1 MSDTIDKPAE
11 KLADKLAEKPA
22 ERPYI
27 LHMLTATPQM
37 SPFDVNMA
45 ADAGYQVIVPYCNV
59 DAGMVANLTQ
69 DAIFSRGP
77 KGVARTG
84 IFIGGRDVMLAADM
98 LDTARK
104 AMVPPFEVSV
114 FADPSGAYTT
124 AAALVALA
132 ERHLAKA
139 YGMELGGKRV
149 LILGG
154 TGAVGRVAAAIAASL
169 GADVSIASHSDAGRA
184 ARVSDELNRR
194 FQIVTKGVG
203 TSTPAE
209 LHALLGDAEIVL
221 ATAVAGVQVVS
232 RDDLAH
238 ARHLLIAADVNAV
251 PPEGIAGVNVMNDGK
266 PIDGVSTAG
275 GAIGIGALAIG
286 NVKYQVEHRL
296 FTRMRTGG
304 KPVYL
309 GFPQAFD
316 EARAVAAGLG

>member
-1 MSDTIDKPAE
+1 MPETI
-11 KLADKLAEKPA
+11 

-59 DAGMVANLTQ
+59 LPNMVANLTQ

-77 KGVARTG
+77 KGVSRTG
-84 IFIGGRDVMLAADM
+84 IFIGGRDVMQAADM

-114 FADPSGAYTT
+114 FADPSGSYTT
-124 AAALVALA
+124 AAAAVALV
-132 ERHLAKA
+132 ERHLGKQH
-139 YGMELGGKRV
+139 GMELGGKRM

-154 TGAVGRVAAAIAASL
+154 TGAVGRVAAAMAASR
-169 GADVSIASHSDAGRA
+169 GADVTIASHHDRA
-184 ARVSDELNRR
+184 RALGVSAEINERFGIVTNGISVATPDELR
-194 FQIVTKGVG
+194 G
-203 TSTPAE
+203 
-209 LHALLGDAEIVL
+209 ALADAEIVL
-221 ATAVAGVQVVS
+221 ATAVAGVQVIS
-232 RDDLAH
+232 SDDLAF
-238 ARHLLIAADVNAV
+238 AKRLLIAADVNAV

-266 PIDGVSTAG
+266 PIDGVPNAG
-275 GAIGIGALAIG
+275 AVGIGALAIG

-296 FTRMRTGG
+296 FMRMRTGG

-316 EARAVAAGLG
+316 EAREVAAGLG

>member
-1 MSDTIDKPAE
+1 MSDTTERP
-11 KLADKLAEKPA
+11 AEKPA

-27 LHMLTATPQM
+27 LHMFTATPQM

-45 ADAGYQVIVPYCNV
+45 ADAGYQIIVPYCNV
-59 DAGMVANLTQ
+59 DAAMVANLTQ

-132 ERHLAKA
+132 ERHLGKA

-154 TGAVGRVAAAIAASL
+154 TGAVGRVAAAMAASL
-169 GADVSIASHSDAGRA
+169 GADVSIGSHTDQARA
-184 ARVSDELNRR
+184 VRVSDDLNQR
-194 FQIVTKGVG
+194 FGIVTKGVG
-203 TSTPAE
+203 TATPAE
-209 LHALLGDAEIVL
+209 LRAVLGEAEIVL
-221 ATAVAGVQVVS
+221 ATAIAGVQVVT
-232 RDDLAH
+232 REDLEH
-238 ARHLLIAADVNAV
+238 ARRLLIAADVNAV

-266 PIDGVSTAG
+266 PIEGVPTTG

-309 GFPQAFD
+309 SFPQAFD

>member
-1 MSDTIDKPAE
+1 MSETT
-11 KLADKLAEKPA
+11 

-27 LHMLTATPQM
+27 LHMFTATPQM

-77 KGVARTG
+77 KGVSRTG

-98 LDTARK
+98 LDIARK

-114 FADPSGAYTT
+114 FADPSGSYTT
-124 AAALVALA
+124 AAALVALV
-132 ERHLAKA
+132 ERHLVKEH
-139 YGMELGGKRV
+139 GVELGGKRV

-154 TGAVGRVAAAIAASL
+154 TGAVGRVAAAMAASR
-169 GADVSIASHSDAGRA
+169 GADVAIASHTDLGRA
-184 ARVSDELNRR
+184 QHVSDDVNRR
-194 FQIVTKGVG
+194 FGIVTHAVA
-203 TSTPAE
+203 TSTPDE
-209 LHALLGDAEIVL
+209 LRHALGEAEIVL
-221 ATAVAGVQVVS
+221 ATAIAGIQVVGAA
-232 RDDLAH
+232 DLAY
-238 ARHLLIAADVNAV
+238 AKHLLIAADVNAV

-266 PIDGVSTAG
+266 PIEGVPNA

-296 FTRMRTGG
+296 FMRMRTGG

-316 EARAVAAGLG
+316 EARDVAAGLG

>member
-1 MSDTIDKPAE
+1 MSDAT
-11 KLADKLAEKPA
+11 EKPA

-27 LHMLTATPQM
+27 LHMFTATPQM

-45 ADAGYQVIVPYCNV
+45 ADAGYQIIVPYCGV
-59 DAGMVANLTQ
+59 EAGMVANLTQ

-77 KGVARTG
+77 KGVSRTG

-98 LDTARK
+98 LESARK
-104 AMVPPFEVSV
+104 AMVPPFAVSV
-114 FADPSGAYTT
+114 FADPSGSYTT
-124 AAALVALA
+124 AAALVALV
-132 ERHLAKA
+132 ERHLTKA

-154 TGAVGRVAAAIAASL
+154 TGAVGRVAAAMAASL
-169 GADVSIASHSDAGRA
+169 GADVSIASHSDPARVV
-184 ARVSDELNRR
+184 RVSDELNQR
-194 FQIVTKGVG
+194 FDIVTKGVG
-203 TSTPAE
+203 TGTPAE
-209 LHALLGDAEIVL
+209 LRAALGEAEIVL

-232 RDDLAH
+232 TGDLAH

-266 PIDGVSTAG
+266 PIEGVPNAG

-296 FTRMRTGG
+296 FIQMRTAG

>member
-1 MSDTIDKPAE
+1 MSDPI
-11 KLADKLAEKPA
+11 

-27 LHMLTATPQM
+27 LHMFTATPQM

-59 DAGMVANLTQ
+59 DGTMVTNLTQ

-77 KGVARTG
+77 KGVSRTG

-114 FADPSGAYTT
+114 FADPSGSYTT
-124 AAALVALA
+124 AAALVALV
-132 ERHLAKA
+132 ERHLRKEF
-139 YGMELGGKRV
+139 GMELGGKRV
-149 LILGG
+149 LIAGG
-154 TGAVGRVAAAIAASL
+154 TGAVGRVAAAMAASL
-169 GADVSIASHSDAGRA
+169 GADVAIASHVDAARA
-184 ARVSDELNRR
+184 TRVSDEINER
-194 FQIVTKGVG
+194 FGIKTTGV
-203 TSTPAE
+203 STATPQ
-209 LHALLGDAEIVL
+209 ALRQALADTEILL
-221 ATAVAGVQVVS
+221 ATAIAGIQVVS
-232 RDDLAH
+232 AEDLGH
-238 ARHLLIAADVNAV
+238 AKRLLIAADVNAV

-266 PIDGVSTAG
+266 PLASAPGASTPGTTAD

-296 FTRMRTGG
+296 FVRMRTAG

-309 GFPQAFD
+309 GFPEAFA
-316 EARAVAAGLG
+316 EARAVAGELG

>member
-1 MSDTIDKPAE
+1 MSETI
-11 KLADKLAEKPA
+11 

-59 DAGMVANLTQ
+59 LPNMVANLTQ

-77 KGVARTG
+77 KGVSRTG
-84 IFIGGRDVMLAADM
+84 IFIGGRDVMQAADM

-114 FADPSGAYTT
+114 FADPSGSYTT
-124 AAALVALA
+124 AAAAVALV
-132 ERHLAKA
+132 ERHLGKQH
-139 YGMELGGKRV
+139 GMELGGKRM

-154 TGAVGRVAAAIAASL
+154 TGAVGRVAAAMAASR
-169 GADVSIASHSDAGRA
+169 GADVTIASHHDRA
-184 ARVSDELNRR
+184 RALGVSAEINQRFGIVTNGISVATPDELR
-194 FQIVTKGVG
+194 G
-203 TSTPAE
+203 
-209 LHALLGDAEIVL
+209 ALADAEIVL
-221 ATAVAGVQVVS
+221 ATAVAGVQVIS
-232 RDDLAH
+232 SDDLAF
-238 ARHLLIAADVNAV
+238 AKRLLIAADVNAV

-266 PIDGVSTAG
+266 PIDGVPDAG
-275 GAIGIGALAIG
+275 AVGIGALAIG

-296 FTRMRTGG
+296 FMRMRTGG

-316 EARAVAAGLG
+316 EAREVAAGLG

>member
-1 MSDTIDKPAE
+1 MSEATAT
-11 KLADKLAEKPA
+11 

-59 DAGMVANLTQ
+59 EADMVTNLTQ

-77 KGVARTG
+77 KGVSRTG

-98 LDTARK
+98 LETARK

-114 FADPSGAYTT
+114 FADPSGSYTT
-124 AAALVALA
+124 AAALVALV
-132 ERHLAKA
+132 ERHLKRTHE
-139 YGMELGGKRV
+139 MELGGKRV

-154 TGAVGRVAAAIAASL
+154 TGAVGRIAAAMAASL
-169 GADVSIASHSDAGRA
+169 GADVTIASHGSLERARHVSEEINTRFGIHTTATSTASSDTLRA
-184 ARVSDELNRR
+184 ALAD
-194 FQIVTKGVG
+194 T
-203 TSTPAE
+203 
-209 LHALLGDAEIVL
+209 EIL
-221 ATAVAGVQVVS
+221 MATATAGIQVAS
-232 RDDLAH
+232 ADDLAH
-238 ARHLLIAADVNAV
+238 ARRLIIAADVNAV

-266 PIDGVSTAG
+266 PIGPNGDASP
-275 GAIGIGALAIG
+275 IGIGALAIG

-296 FTRMRTGG
+296 FVQMRTSS

-309 GFPQAFD
+309 GFPQAFA